1 MDKQMNNVAAKAMVK
16 ATDKVTLGGMFKAFN
31 DGFWD
36 GVADMAKTY
45 SQVYLACM
53 LAIPVIYVIA
63 KKTGKLKDED
73 N

>member
-1 MDKQMNNVAAKAMVK
+1 MDKQMNNVAAKAMAA
-16 ATDKVTLGGMFKAFN
+16 ATDKVTLGSMLKAFN

-45 SQVYLACM
+45 SWVYVGCM
-53 LAIPVIYVIA
+53 AVLPIIYVIA
-63 KKTGKLKDED
+63 KKTGKLED